1 MNAALIFAGGTGSR
15 MKVKDKPKQFL
26 EMNGKPIIVHTIEHF
41 DEHPDIDLIVVVCL
55 EGWIDFLWKKLE
67 KFNIKKVVKV
77 VSGGA
82 SGQESI
88 RSGLFAIRDYVEGK
102 DDNTIVLIHDGVR
115 PLIDEK
121 LISDNIECVKKNGN
135 AITVVPA
142 IETIIETDD
151 AGDISKVAD
160 RTHCKMARAPQSFY
174 LKDILNAHYR
184 AIEDDQLEMID
195 SAMLMQHYG
204 AVLHT
209 VVGPVENIKITTP
222 MDYHIFRA
230 LVMAK
235 ENEQIGG
242 LG

>member
-15 MKVKDKPKQFL
+15 MKVRDKPKQFL

-77 VSGGA
+77 VPGGA

-88 RSGLFAIRDYVEGK
+88 RNGLFAIRDDVEGK

-151 AGDISKVAD
+151 DGDISKVAD

-174 LKDILNAHYR
+174 LKDILNVHYR
-184 AIEDDQLEMID
+184 AMEDDQLEMID

-204 AVLHT
+204 VVLHT

-235 ENEQIGG
+235 ENEQVGG
-242 LG
+242 LR